1 MHMDTDRNGA
11 ILHAPNDVF
20 DAIVIG
26 GSYAGLSAAMQLAR
40 ARRRVGI
47 VDAGKPRNR
56 FAAASHGFFGQDGAR
71 PAEMIAQAREQV
83 LAYPTVTFIGSEA
96 VSARRDNGH
105 VTVQLTDGRQLTGTG
120 IVLAHGIEDVLPD
133 VSGMRERWG
142 VSVLHCP
149 YCHGY
154 EVGGKRLGVLSAT
167 PGSAQQALL
176 IADWGPTT
184 FFLNGRDDLE
194 PELCTTLSQRG
205 VAIEPAAVA
214 TLEGEGT
221 SLAAVRLDDGRDVS
235 VEAMF
240 VTPMRR
246 MSPLAASLGCEVDEG
261 VFGPTIRVDGMRATT
276 VPGVFAAGDATIGAG
291 NASLAVA
298 DGAVAGAALHKTLIG
313 L

>member
-1 MHMDTDRNGA
+1 METNGD
-11 ILHAPNDVF
+11 HAPESQPSEAV

-40 ARRRVGI
+40 ARRRVCI
-47 VDAGKPRNR
+47 VDAGRPRNR

-71 PAEMIAQAREQV
+71 PAEMIAQARAQV
-83 LAYPTVTFIGSEA
+83 LAYPSVSFVAGEA
-96 VSARRDNGH
+96 VAARGEDGYFA
-105 VTVQLTDGRQLTGTG
+105 VQMADGERITGVG
-120 IVLAHGIEDVLPD
+120 MVLAHGIEDVLPD
-133 VSGMRERWG
+133 IPGVRERWG
-142 VSVLHCP
+142 ISVLHCP

-154 EVGGKRLGVLSAT
+154 EVGGRRLGVLGAT
-167 PGSAQQALL
+167 PASAQQALL

-184 FFLNGRDDLE
+184 FFLNGRDDVE
-194 PELCTTLSQRG
+194 PEMRERLSQRG
-205 VAIEPAAVA
+205 VTIDPAPV
-214 TLEGEGT
+214 TQLDGKGT
-221 SLAAVRLDDGRDVS
+221 ALAAVRLADGRAVAVDAV
-235 VEAMF
+235 F
-240 VTPMRR
+240 TTPRR
-246 MSPLAASLGCEVDEG
+246 RISPLAGSLGCEIDDG